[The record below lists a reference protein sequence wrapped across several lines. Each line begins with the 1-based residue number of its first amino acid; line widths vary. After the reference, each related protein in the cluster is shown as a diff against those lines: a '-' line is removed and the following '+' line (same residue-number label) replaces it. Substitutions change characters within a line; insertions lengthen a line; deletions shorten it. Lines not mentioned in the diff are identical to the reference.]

1 MYLPQYFALCRYLNK
16 NPPTHMLLAIKMGIK
31 GGGGNK
37 DEGADHRTLGGIAAK
52 LNKKT
57 PNGT

>member
-1 MYLPQYFALCRYLNK
+1 
-16 NPPTHMLLAIKMGIK
+16 MLLAIKMGIK